1 MKELIIVRIDAQ
13 LLLCDIIGGRE
24 IKWICELCD
33 LTPLSLSQVSGT
45 VVAWPPPTSF
55 TLA

>member
-33 LTPLSLSQVSGT
+33 LTPLSLSQVSGNGCR
-45 VVAWPPPTSF
+45 
-55 TLA
+55 LASSH